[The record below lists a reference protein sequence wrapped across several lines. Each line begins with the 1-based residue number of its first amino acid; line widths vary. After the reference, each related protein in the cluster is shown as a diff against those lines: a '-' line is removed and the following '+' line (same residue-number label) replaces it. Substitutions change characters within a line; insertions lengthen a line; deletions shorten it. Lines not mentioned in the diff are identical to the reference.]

1 MMADKFLDLALKNG
15 VKRLASLFGIELK
28 GDKEPAAGQSETY
41 TE

>member
-1 MMADKFLDLALKNG
+1 MAEKFLEFLMNG

-28 GDKEPAAGQSETY
+28 GDKTPPARQSETY